1 MMINED
7 MRSYTQSIMRLLVSA
22 ALGATMLQAAPAPPD
37 DDAARVRAAV
47 AHGEVLPLP
56 QILSLAQHRV
66 RGEILKV
73 ELEEAEHLLV
83 YEVKM
88 LTPDG
93 RVREL
98 KIDARA
104 GRVLKVQDD

>member
-1 MMINED
+1 
-7 MRSYTQSIMRLLVSA
+7 MRSRTQSIVSTLVAA
-22 ALGATMLQAAPAPPD
+22 ALGATMLQAAPGSPS

-56 QILSLAQHRV
+56 RILSVAQQRV

-98 KIDARA
+98 KIDARG